1 MPSRSASKV
10 IAACGGVLMII
21 GAAAMAYLE
30 PAITSAAQQGF
41 KGSND
46 FWLGWGDYGLVFVI
60 VAGLFIMLY
69 GLVSLQSEPVKI
81 RQTRTRQTD
90 ATAAA

>member
-10 IAACGGVLMII
+10 IAAAGGVLMVI

-30 PAITSAAQQGF
+30 PAITNAAQQGF
-41 KGSND
+41 KGSSD
-46 FWLGWGDYGLVFVI
+46 FWLGWADYGLVFVI
-60 VAGLFIMLY
+60 VSGLFIMLY
-69 GLVSLQSEPVKI
+69 GLVSLQGEPVKI
-81 RQTRTRQTD
+81 RPTRQTD